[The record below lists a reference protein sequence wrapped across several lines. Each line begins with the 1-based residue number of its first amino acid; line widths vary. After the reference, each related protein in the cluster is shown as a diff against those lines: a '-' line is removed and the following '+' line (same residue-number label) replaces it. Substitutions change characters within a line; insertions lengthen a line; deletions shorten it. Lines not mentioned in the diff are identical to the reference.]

1 MQSTQSTGL
10 GDDDVNHPSKTRVA
24 RGPTSIAVK
33 YAPLS
38 DWFAMSGMKRT
49 ATYEAL
55 GRGDLRAI
63 KFNGRTLMDVEHG
76 LAYMARLPEAEITT
90 GRRKRA
96 HHRGAAR

>member
-1 MQSTQSTGL
+1 MSINSAGF
-10 GDDDVNHPSKTRVA
+10 GDDEVLASRPANV
-24 RGPTSIAVK
+24 RGPSGVAAK

-38 DWFAMSGMKRT
+38 DWFIISGMKRT

-76 LAYMARLPEAEITT
+76 LAYMARLPEAKITT
-90 GRRKRA
+90 GRRKHA